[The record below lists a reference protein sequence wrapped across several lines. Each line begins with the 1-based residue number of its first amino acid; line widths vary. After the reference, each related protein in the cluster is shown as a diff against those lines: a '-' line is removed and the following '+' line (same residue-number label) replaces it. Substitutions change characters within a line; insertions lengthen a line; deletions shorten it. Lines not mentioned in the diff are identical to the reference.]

1 MMTVFR
7 DAKGALLKDY
17 LSHGNMI
24 NGWYYA
30 RLLIKPR
37 KTVTRKRVI
46 VHPNMP
52 KGNMSSHTVWLG
64 QLAVNN

>member
-7 DAKGALLKDY
+7 DAKGALLNDY

-37 KTVTRKRVI
+37 KTDQRKSDSA
-46 VHPNMP
+46 P
-52 KGNMSSHTVWLG
+52 
-64 QLAVNN
+64 